1 MYKRRDVSEIDMSPS
16 ERPSLALLFRSFLR
30 LGVTSFGGPA
40 MIAYIRRMALEQKN
54 WLDEET
60 FRSGLALCQALP
72 GATAMQVAAY
82 VGLRTRGVAGAAVSY
97 IGFGLPAFLIMML
110 LSALYVQTHNL
121 PVAVSLF
128 SGLQAIVIAIVAN
141 AAISF
146 GRTYFKL
153 WRDLVVAILAAVAFI
168 FGVSPILVI
177 LFAALIGV
185 MIYSDQLIQ
194 TNPTVLIGTPR
205 TGKPLVFILVA
216 VILGFILLFVLQR
229 TVFDLAS
236 LMFRID
242 LFAFGG
248 GLASLPLMLHE
259 VVEVRSWMDYQTFMN
274 GIALGQITP
283 GPIVITATF
292 VGYMRYGPIGGIMA
306 TLGIFLPSFLM
317 VIGTVPYYDRLRG
330 SALFN
335 RAVNG
340 IFCSF
345 AGLLASVAYHFASN
359 MTWNLPHFTLA
370 MVALVALLFQVDI
383 LWIVLIGAIISAFV
397 L

>member
-1 MYKRRDVSEIDMSPS
+1 MFKRRDVFEIYMSLFQ
-16 ERPSLALLFRSFLR
+16 RPSLAQLFVSFLR
-30 LGVTSFGGPA
+30 LGATSFGGPA
-40 MIAYIRRMALEQKN
+40 MIAYIRRMAVEQKR
-54 WLDEET
+54 WLDEDI

-72 GATAMQVAAY
+72 GATAMQVTAY

-216 VILGFILLFVLQR
+216 VTLGFILLFVLQR